1 MLEPDRDQIEI
12 FLDALF
18 RYATPGAFLSLR
30 SFFEDRG
37 ETRPFYINAI
47 KLNGNFAFL
56 CDCATDA
63 AQRAAN
69 AADKIVFAPPIATF
83 KNGRSATEA
92 DIAEALTL
100 SVECDND
107 PERARAK
114 LEAIIAPAT
123 VVTRSGGYTQDGAN
137 KLHLHWRLA
146 ETAAD
151 KKTLAKLKRAR
162 DLAAGIVGAD
172 RSGK

>member
-37 ETRPFYINAI
+37 ETRPFHINAI

-56 CDCATDA
+56 CDVVTDA
-63 AQRAAN
+63 AHRAAN

-83 KNGRSATEA
+83 HNGRGATEA
-92 DIAEALTL
+92 DIAEGLVL
-100 SVECDND
+100 SVECDMSPQRGRN
-107 PERARAK
+107 K
-114 LEAIIAPAT
+114 LETLIGPAT
-123 VVTRSGGYTQDGAN
+123 LVVRSGGYTKDGAD

-146 ETAAD
+146 EAVSD

-162 DLAAGIVGAD
+162 DLAARIVAAPG
-172 RSGK
+172 